1 MSLVPDPPSL
11 ALPARLLLDALPI
24 AAALVTGG
32 REPNRSPAMVAANAA
47 WRHLWQDADPGTDE
61 DLFIGGAA
69 FAVVADH
76 AEIIARIGDHL
87 PCDRLVAVEG
97 DGPAVVR
104 LRGRSLDH
112 LYLLTAEAS
121 SDPKALATA
130 WPAVHALPA
139 PPRVFHYFAGLDP
152 DGRWRIRSSRPAFH
166 EVLNL
171 AETVEG
177 WLHLA
182 ARADRPALRS
192 RNLELLRGRMQA
204 AVYRLRRPAG
214 GGVTVQDTA
223 VPARHPSTGEIVGL
237 HGLALV
243 VDPPTDGRPAEAI
256 ETAAAAA
263 PACPGDTLS
272 AKALIEALD
281 GLGMPSILLDA
292 RAQVVACAES
302 VGAVLGQAEGPFV
315 GRPVRTLP
323 LPDGEAIEA
332 FVLAG
337 TGPATG
343 ARLEVPRTGEAGTAR
358 RFVVQR
364 LPIGEAPC
372 FLVVPAGAGSDG
384 RLLRDALYHDP
395 ATGLANRF
403 LFLDRLRQAVVRAAL
418 ESSGLTVM
426 VLAIERPRSLERPSG
441 KGTLDALLQ
450 ALVRRLEQAIGGLD
464 TLARLDGNRLAVLV
478 VGREGADGVAK
489 LAQALLG
496 KLQEPVEA
504 AGRKIA
510 VAGRVGIAVF
520 PQDGDTAEALLR
532 NAQEALGRLPAESGH
547 GFQFFDNAMNALSF
561 DRLMLERQLIEAVER
576 GEFLLHYQP
585 QISFASSRI
594 VGMEAL
600 IRWQHPELGMIPPA
614 EFIPIAEET
623 GAIIAIGEWV
633 LEAACRELQ
642 AWFEAGIAPLRLAI
656 NLSGRQYNNRDL
668 VPHVR
673 RILASTSFPARLLE
687 FELTESVIMEDVV
700 DATRR
705 LGEIDELGISLA
717 VDDFGTGYSSLS
729 YLKRFPIRSLKV
741 DRSFVR
747 DIAHNE
753 SSAAITR
760 AIIAFGSALGLK
772 IVAEGVESPEQYQIL
787 RGCGCHELQ
796 GYLFSRPIRAE
807 EAYKL
812 VLDSRQMTLS
822 GHPAG

>member
-11 ALPARLLLDALPI
+11 ALSDRSLLDALPI
-24 AAALVTGG
+24 AAALVTSGG
-32 REPNRSPAMVAANAA
+32 QPDRSVGMVAANAA
-47 WRHLWQDADPGTDE
+47 WQHLWQDAEPGAAE
-61 DLFIGGAA
+61 GLFIGGAA
-69 FAVVADH
+69 FAVAADH
-76 AEIIARIGDHL
+76 VEIIARIGDRL
-87 PCDRLVAVEG
+87 PCDRLVAVDC

-104 LRGRSLDH
+104 LRGRSVGQ

-121 SDPKALATA
+121 SDPEALATA
-130 WPAVHALPA
+130 WPAAHALPEA
-139 PPRVFHYFAGLDP
+139 PRVFRYFAGLDP

-166 EVLNL
+166 EVLKL
-171 AETVEG
+171 AEAAEG

-192 RNLELLRGRMQA
+192 RNLELLQGRMQSSA
-204 AVYRLRRPAG
+204 YHLCRPAG
-214 GGVTVQDTA
+214 SRVTVQDTA
-223 VPARHPSTGEIVGL
+223 VPARHPATGEIVGL
-237 HGLALV
+237 HGLAFV
-243 VDPPTDGRPAEAI
+243 VERPTDGQPAEAI
-256 ETAAAAA
+256 DTAAAAA
-263 PACPGDTLS
+263 LARPGDTLP
-272 AKALIEALD
+272 AGALLEVLD
-281 GLGMPSILLDA
+281 SLGMPSILLDG
-292 RAQVVACAES
+292 RAQVVACAQG
-302 VGAVLGQAEGPFV
+302 VGAVLGQAGATFV
-315 GRPVRTLP
+315 GRPVRALP
-323 LPDGEAIEA
+323 LADGEAIEV
-332 FVLAG
+332 FVRAG
-337 TGPATG
+337 TGAATG
-343 ARLEVPRTGEAGTAR
+343 ARLEVPRRGEPGTAPG
-358 RFVVQR
+358 FVVQR
-364 LPIGEAPC
+364 LSIGEAPH
-372 FLVVPAGAGSDG
+372 FLVLPAGAGGDK
-384 RLLRDALYHDP
+384 RPLRDALYHDP

-418 ESSGLTVM
+418 KSSGLTVM
-426 VLAIERPRSLERPSG
+426 VLAMDRLKSLERAAG
-441 KGTLDALLQ
+441 KGILDAVLQ
-450 ALVRRLEQAIGGLD
+450 TLVRRLEQVIGRLD
-464 TLARLDGNRLAVLV
+464 TLARLEGNRLAVLV
-478 VGREGADGVAK
+478 VGREGADRVAK
-489 LAQALLG
+489 LAQALLQ

-504 AGRKIA
+504 ADRKIA

-520 PQDGDTAEALLR
+520 PGDGDTAEALLQ

-576 GEFLLHYQP
+576 GELLLHYQP
-585 QISFASSRI
+585 QISFAASRI
-594 VGMEAL
+594 VGKEAL

-673 RILASTSFPARLLE
+673 RILASTGFPARLLE
-687 FELTESVIMEDVV
+687 LELTESVIMEDVV